1 MPINLKALY
10 ASLLAALPA
19 PLILALVLMGT
30 DADLDLGSMPA
41 VVAYLIAFVV
51 FAVVAF
57 IATRLATLGQ
67 DSGAKKASKSRK
79 KARSADSNAEE
90 GTVKWFNVKKG
101 FGFITRDSG
110 GDVFVHFRAIEGEGR
125 RALRQ
130 GQRVRYTVVEAEKG
144 LQAND
149 VVTLDDE

>member
-30 DADLDLGSMPA
+30 DAELKLGSMPP

-67 DSGAKKASKSRK
+67 GSGAGKASKPRK
-79 KARSADSNAEE
+79 KARGADSNAEE

-130 GQRVRYTVVEAEKG
+130 GQRVRYSVVEAEKG

>member
-19 PLILALVLMGT
+19 PLILALVEMGT
-30 DADLDLGSMPA
+30 DAELTLGSMSS

-67 DSGAKKASKSRK
+67 GSSGKKASKPKK
-79 KARSADSNAEE
+79 KARGADSNAEE
-90 GTVKWFNVKKG
+90 GTVKWINVKKG

>member
-19 PLILALVLMGT
+19 PLVLALVLMGT
-30 DADLDLGSMPA
+30 DAELSLGSISP

-67 DSGAKKASKSRK
+67 GSRASKPSKPKK
-79 KARSADSNAEE
+79 KARGSDSNAEE

>member
-1 MPINLKALY
+1 
-10 ASLLAALPA
+10 
-19 PLILALVLMGT
+19 
-30 DADLDLGSMPA
+30 
-41 VVAYLIAFVV
+41 
-51 FAVVAF
+51 
-57 IATRLATLGQ
+57 
-67 DSGAKKASKSRK
+67 
-79 KARSADSNAEE
+79 
-90 GTVKWFNVKKG
+90 VKWFNVKKG

>member
-10 ASLLAALPA
+10 ASILAALPA
-19 PLILALVLMGT
+19 PLILVLVLMGT
-30 DADLDLGSMPA
+30 DADLALGSVSP
-41 VVAYLIAFVV
+41 VVAYLIAFVI
-51 FAVVAF
+51 FAVVAYV
-57 IATRLATLGQ
+57 AAQLATLGQ
-67 DSGAKKASKSRK
+67 GGGAAKASKPRK
-79 KARSADSNAEE
+79 KARDNDAEE

-130 GQRVRYTVVEAEKG
+130 GQRVRYHVVEAEKG